1 MARTI
6 EAEPIEDVDEA
17 QGKSLRNLLH
27 IVYKRKW
34 LVLLT
39 FLCSAAAATSFT
51 VFVIS
56 KPSYVASSQILVS
69 PSREQLADA
78 TIPTG
83 GTVAPWSGFNAV
95 EQTAWATE
103 ILKGHFLAERVVK
116 EIGPSVLYPKRAEGK
131 WTALQTLFG
140 LAPSEKA
147 LPEEINEKVQ
157 QENAIKTLLKNI
169 TVDPAGRSSI
179 INVSFKHGDPELA
192 AKVVNLLGDM
202 YVERHMGVQ
211 KNPKTDA
218 FFQEQFIALKKKLNE
233 SEEIVAAFKQRFGI
247 TTSVKHEQELASQQQ
262 LDLRKELTETRGKRA
277 EVQSRDAELRSQ
289 LANTSRTPAT
299 VDRRH
304 DRLTSLEF
312 QEGELALR
320 LTALNPALI
329 SLRTEI
335 SKLREHL
342 KEAEAANLYGAT
354 GSGSAGGSLY
364 ASLQAEL
371 LHNDA
376 EGKALRARE
385 ETQANKIA
393 ELQTRLDKLEGIFT
407 DFNHLEKQAL
417 ADENNYRLYLTK
429 FEESRISGAM
439 DAEKI
444 SAVRVIESA
453 QTPVSPL
460 DSKRNIK
467 IILGILGSAFG
478 AVVLAFL
485 LQFLGRSLDTAED
498 VERYLDLPVLASI
511 PRLKA

>member
-69 PSREQLADA
+69 PSREQPADA

-131 WTALQTLFG
+131 WAALQTLFG

-157 QENAIKTLLKNI
+157 QENAIKALLKNI

-179 INVSFKHGDPELA
+179 INVSFKHEDPELA
-192 AKVVNLLGDM
+192 AKVVNMLGDM
-202 YVERHMGVQ
+202 YVERHLGVQ
-211 KNPKTDA
+211 KNPKSDA

-233 SEEIVAAFKQRFGI
+233 SEEKVMAFKQRFGI
-247 TTSVKHEQELASQQQ
+247 TTSVKHEQELAGQQQ
-262 LDLRKELTETRGKRA
+262 LDLRKELNETRSKRA
-277 EVQSRDAELRSQ
+277 EVHSRDAELRRQ

-299 VDRRH
+299 DDRLR

-320 LTALNPALI
+320 LTAQNPTLI
-329 SLRTEI
+329 TIRAEI
-335 SKLREHL
+335 SKLRKQINET
-342 KEAEAANLYGAT
+342 EAANLYGAT
-354 GSGSAGGSLY
+354 TSGSGNLY
-364 ASLQAEL
+364 ATLQAEL
-371 LHNDA
+371 LRNEA

-385 ETQANKIA
+385 DTQTSKIA
-393 ELQTRLDKLEGIFT
+393 ELQARLDILEHNFP
-407 DFNHLEKQAL
+407 DFNHLEKQVQ
-417 ADENNYRLYLTK
+417 ADENNYRLYLSK

-453 QTPVSPL
+453 QPPVTPL
-460 DSKRNIK
+460 DSKRNLK
-467 IILGILGSAFG
+467 IVLGILGSGLG
-478 AVVLAFL
+478 ALALAFL
-485 LQFLGRSLDTAED
+485 LQFLGGSLDTAED
-498 VERYLDLPVLASI
+498 IERYVELPVLASI
-511 PRLKA
+511 PRLKAR